1 MKPKICSVSMPSPC
15 TQFGSSVEKHTI
27 AARNAFASI
36 GIHIPKI
43 VDEWKTTAWLT
54 ESQPYHTTAIDGETS
69 EQARS
74 ERPPGRAGFIWW
86 PRLMQSRPGIASGAG
101 RGRRSRSSTFSIQM
115 TLEAGAKYTRASE
128 DVG

>member
-1 MKPKICSVSMPSPC
+1 MKPKICSVSMPSAC

-54 ESQPYHTTAIDGETS
+54 ESQPYHTTAIDGETP
-69 EQARS
+69 EQARP
-74 ERPPGRAGFIWW
+74 ERPPGRAGFTWW
-86 PRLMQSRPGIASGAG
+86 PRSILTRLVQSRPASPQGEAAAG
-101 RGRRSRSSTFSIQM
+101 D
-115 TLEAGAKYTRASE
+115 LASLADGGVE
-128 DVG
+128 LCFFDIKDV